1 MLNHILVPL
10 DGSLLSEEALQYARQ
25 IVDPHGKLTL
35 VTAVEMPVIMPDTL
49 YPVYSLSF
57 EQLRG
62 DNAMGGHY
70 YNPEHL
76 LSNAKTYLEHV
87 AERLHDVTDV
97 DIQIHY
103 EIGEPAEVILK
114 LAQDKQVDAI
124 TMSTH
129 GHSGFTRW
137 LFGSVT
143 TKVLNAAP
151 CPVLVIPSREM
162 HEKTMRSTSELYIG

>member
-1 MLNHILVPL
+1 MLAHILVPL
-10 DGSLLSEEALQYARQ
+10 DGSLLSEEALSYARQ
-25 IVDPHGKLTL
+25 MVDPHGKLTL
-35 VTAVEMPVIMPDTL
+35 VTAVELPIVMPDTL

-57 EQLRG
+57 EQLHSDHPG
-62 DNAMGGHY
+62 AHFY
-70 YNPEHL
+70 SPEHL
-76 LSNAKTYLEHV
+76 LNNAKTYLEHV

-97 DIQIHY
+97 DIQIRY
-103 EIGEPAEVILK
+103 EVGEPAEVVLK
-114 LAQDKQVDAI
+114 IAQEKQVDAI
-124 TMSTH
+124 AMSTH

-162 HEKTMRSTSELYIG
+162 HDKAMRSTSEMYIG

>member
-1 MLNHILVPL
+1 MLAHVLVPL
-10 DGSLLSEEALQYARQ
+10 DGSALSEEALSYARQ

-35 VTAVEMPVIMPDTL
+35 VTAVELPVVMPDTL

-57 EQLRG
+57 ERMHG
-62 DNAMGGHY
+62 DTPGTGFY
-70 YNPEHL
+70 TPEHL
-76 LSNAKTYLEHV
+76 LSNARTYLEHV
-87 AERLHDVTDV
+87 VDRLHDVTD
-97 DIQIHY
+97 IQINIQA
-103 EIGEPAEVILK
+103 EISEPAELIIKKARELR
-114 LAQDKQVDAI
+114 VDAI

-151 CPVLVIPSREM
+151 CPVFVIPSNELL
-162 HEKTMRSTSELYIG
+162 EKAKTSTSEMYIG